1 MLHTSSTAIAMLHT
15 SSTAIAMLHTSS
27 TACMCSYMDFKSQP
41 PARFLLVDHFLCM
54 YTSFWFS
61 LQCLQPLKLN
71 LFFATTPHCLV
82 TLLLHELLP
91 LACHLCVPNHYTK
104 HSTHSF
110 LHSDLKLMVMI
121 VILAESSSLSLCLS
135 LAIAMTGHLRP
146 ILYTHRTPPPPHHP
160 FLFFSFSPL
169 SLTFIYI

>member
-1 MLHTSSTAIAMLHT
+1 MLYTSSTSSTAIVMLH
-15 SSTAIAMLHTSS
+15 

-61 LQCLQPLKLN
+61 LHFIQLLKLN

-91 LACHLCVPNHYTK
+91 LACHLRVPNHYTK

-110 LHSDLKLMVMI
+110 LHSNLKLMVMI
-121 VILAESSSLSLCLS
+121 VILAESSSLSLSLS
-135 LAIAMTGHLRP
+135 LSLHCTVWSFE
-146 ILYTHRTPPPPHHP
+146 THFIHP
-160 FLFFSFSPL
+160 
-169 SLTFIYI
+169 